1 MTLFN
6 SSFILLET
14 VKDLLFFLF
23 YLSSLLAY
31 SVVSY
36 ALDGSRKSETPAV
49 VSSTLGVGSGSAG
62 DSALNEGE
70 VRDSISLLSA
80 RVTDTYVW
88 SEENNRYSLS
98 SSQFNFKVFLEEP
111 ETKKLRLVDSG
122 NISDN
127 SEGDV
132 RYLYVRSPKVVH
144 FVSAVTG
151 TRTILKA
158 RLSDSQEDLTIYL
171 PEKDKDN
178 ILSGM
183 IAVAGMDFS
192 VYKNRSHVSDYSCY
206 IKNRQLIC
214 VMDYKLRSQPDQA
227 LRVTRS

>member
-1 MTLFN
+1 M
-6 SSFILLET
+6 
-14 VKDLLFFLF
+14 KDLLFFLF
-23 YLSSLLAY
+23 CLSSLLAY

-36 ALDGSRKSETPAV
+36 ALDGSSKSEPPVA
-49 VSSTLGVGSGSAG
+49 VSSALEVGPGAG

-70 VRDSISLLSA
+70 VRDSIPLLSA

-122 NISDN
+122 NIVDN
-127 SEGDV
+127 PEGDV

-151 TRTILKA
+151 TKTILKA

-171 PEKDKDN
+171 PETDKDN

-192 VYKNRSHVSDYSCY
+192 VYKNKSQVSDYSCH

-214 VMDYKLRSQPDQA
+214 VMDYELRSQPDQA